1 MIRSRLSSLLANSAR
16 TSRFVARSA
25 GIQSL
30 LLRKRI
36 QYSGASISH
45 ARHFNTSRFYFK
57 EDKNS
62 SKNGKPKK
70 QQEKDEDLE
79 DEQVIFEFTA
89 EELQEALELSESEF
103 YKLEKD
109 IDFDAPT
116 NVVIIEL
123 MERGINP
130 LKLVRL
136 YLEKGAEVSPTLEKD
151 LEVFD
156 KMFKSTYDKP
166 LTPLPPFFK
175 LFNPFLP
182 FTKAIDEAV
191 VEAATKAEEEDSK
204 HTKNEEDGSDKEELK
219 GYEHERDERFK
230 KQEERWKKAEERINK
245 ENKRFIKDTSDPNS
259 QIYALK
265 INPLE
270 IFLFLVAT
278 GYFLTVFFN
287 SDSAHEITWQ
297 EFRTNFLDKG
307 FVDKIVIVNKSLAR
321 VMLNDNGRQQTGG
334 NMDYYY
340 FTIGS
345 LESFEHKLQKAQN
358 ENNIQEDFRVPVVY
372 VQEGHMLRTIFQFLP
387 TLLMLG
393 GLYWITKR
401 SAGGSGGFGGAGGI
415 FNVGKSQAKKFNQ
428 ETDVKVKFKD
438 VAGMAEAKEEIME
451 FVEFL
456 KHPKKYER
464 LGGQIPRGAILSGPP
479 GTGKTLLAKATAGEA
494 GVPFYSVSGSEFVEM
509 FVGVGASRVRD
520 LFKTARE
527 NAPAIVF
534 VDEIDAIGKARTK
547 GNFSGANDE
556 RETTLNQL
564 LVEMDGFQSTDHVVV
579 LAGTNRPDVLD
590 QALMRPGRFDRHVQ
604 IDKPELEGRKE
615 IYQVHLAKIKL
626 KLNEGDESAEVKK
639 SEFENL
645 AGKLAALTPGF
656 SGADIANVVNEAAL
670 IAARHSDESVDLP
683 HFEQA
688 IERVIAGLEKKSK
701 VLSENEKKIVA
712 YHEAGHA
719 ICGWYLEFA
728 DPLLKVSIIPR
739 GQGALGY
746 AQYLPP
752 DIYLLS
758 TDQLNDRMTMALG
771 GRISEELHFPS
782 VTSGASDDFKKVMGM
797 AYNMVTKLGMS
808 PKIGTIAYER
818 KDDNDLTKPF
828 SEETATLVD
837 EEIQRIINECAER
850 CRSLLQKKS
859 EELEK
864 VAQLLLKKEVLT
876 RKDMIEL
883 LGPRPF
889 KEKNDAFE
897 KYLDPKKTTSTNVD
911 I

>member
-1 MIRSRLSSLLANSAR
+1 MIRSRLSSVLVNSAR
-16 TSRFVARSA
+16 VSRFTSRSTLINTILPRTNIKTINPIIFNVRQFQTSRLLLKNDSKTNNDNETFYA
-25 GIQSL
+25 GIEGYKIQKSL
-30 LLRKRI
+30 NL
-36 QYSGASISH
+36 
-45 ARHFNTSRFYFK
+45 TSEEFAKLKNKINFY
-57 EDKNS
+57 
-62 SKNGKPKK
+62 
-70 QQEKDEDLE
+70 
-79 DEQVIFEFTA
+79 
-89 EELQEALELSESEF
+89 ESPD
-103 YKLEKD
+103 Y
-109 IDFDAPT
+109 
-116 NVVIIEL
+116 VVPEL
-123 MERGINP
+123 MDNNINP
-130 LKLVRL
+130 LKYIRL
-136 YLEKGAEVSPTLEKD
+136 FLEAGAKEDSILARD
-151 LEVFD
+151 LAIFD
-156 KMFKSTYDKP
+156 KMFRPDVNEELP
-166 LTPLPPFFK
+166 PLPSFFK

-182 FTKAIDEAV
+182 FTKSIDASDLRNMNISEMENGSKGKEEQA
-191 VEAATKAEEEDSK
+191 EKKTQTKEESKEEDAFEKDTRTEEEKKRDEFFKRIEEKAE
-204 HTKNEEDGSDKEELK
+204 
-219 GYEHERDERFK
+219 
-230 KQEERWKKAEERINK
+230 K
-245 ENKRFIKDTSDPNS
+245 ENKRFTKDSSDPNVS
-259 QIYALK
+259 IYALRVQPFEL
-265 INPLE
+265 I
-270 IFLFLVAT
+270 LFIVALF
-278 GYFLTVFFN
+278 YFGTLFFSSDN
-287 SDSAHEITWQ
+287 SHEITFQ
-297 EFRTNFLDKG
+297 EFRTKFLDKG
-307 FVDKIVIVNKSLAR
+307 LVEKLIIVNKSIAR
-321 VMLNDNGRQQTGG
+321 VVLNDNGRQQTGG
-334 NMDYYY
+334 NLDYYF

-345 LESFEHKLQKAQN
+345 IDNFEHKLQRAQN
-358 ENNIQEDFRVPVVY
+358 ENGVQEDFKVPIVY
-372 VQEGHMLRTIFQFLP
+372 VQEGSFIRTIFQFLP
-387 TLLMLG
+387 TVLMLG

-401 SAGGSGGFGGAGGI
+401 STSGSGGFGGAGGI
-415 FNVGKSQAKKFNQ
+415 FNVGKSKAKKFNQ
-428 ETDVKVKFKD
+428 ETDVKVKFQD

-456 KHPKKYER
+456 KNPKKYEK

-534 VDEIDAIGKARTK
+534 VDEIDAIGKARSK
-547 GNFSGANDE
+547 GNISGANDE

-564 LVEMDGFQSTDHVVV
+564 LVEMDGFQTGEHVVV

-615 IYQVHLAKIKL
+615 IYQVHLKKIKL
-626 KLNEGDESAEVKK
+626 ALNESTKSDEAKK
-639 SEFENL
+639 QDFEEL

-656 SGADIANVVNEAAL
+656 SGADIANAVNEAAL
-670 IAARHSDESVDLP
+670 IAARKNDANVDLH

-701 VLSENEKKIVA
+701 LLSPKEKKVVA

-719 ICGWYLEFA
+719 ICGWYLEYA

-758 TDQLNDRMTMALG
+758 VDQLYDRMTMALG

-782 VTSGASDDFKKVMGM
+782 VTSGASDDFKKVS
-797 AYNMVTKLGMS
+797 AIATNMVTKLGMS
-808 PKIGTIAYER
+808 DKIGTIAYER
-818 KDDNDLTKPF
+818 KSDNDLTKPF
-828 SEETATLVD
+828 SEETGTLVD
-837 EEIQRIINECAER
+837 EEIQRIINECADR
-850 CRSLLQKKS
+850 CRSLLSAKS

-876 RKDMIEL
+876 RNDMIEL

-897 KYLDPKKTTSTNVD
+897 KYLDPKNPKPQANTD
-911 I
+911 A